1 MIKGDNMQYL
11 TLANGNKMPILG
23 YGVFQIDPK
32 KTQACVEDALALD
45 IVLSTQLQFII
56 MKRP

>member
-1 MIKGDNMQYL
+1 MQYL

-32 KTQACVEDALALD
+32 KTKLA
-45 IVLSTQLQFII
+45 
-56 MKRP
+56 

>member
-45 IVLSTQLQFII
+45 IVLSTQL
-56 MKRP
+56 

>member
-1 MIKGDNMQYL
+1 MQYL

-32 KTQACVEDALALD
+32 KTPKLA
-45 IVLSTQLQFII
+45 
-56 MKRP
+56 